1 MLMHNYHIVT
11 YLINNQHYFF
21 GRYNLKIRSLF
32 SRLNV
37 RKYMQINFWIQ
48 NLYKQ
53 NIIEKKRKIILEKR
67 ISDTGSQVFSENILV
82 DFATLFRPAAANR
95 DGPTVQLS
103 CKNSRA
109 KQKPWSDLLVRLECF
124 LLILLLVRIAHYSAR
139 SLLTKKSQQQQQVRC
154 I

>member
-53 NIIEKKRKIILEKR
+53 NMIKKRKIILEKR
-67 ISDTGSQVFSENILV
+67 ISDTVFSKNILV

-139 SLLTKKSQQQQQVRC
+139 SLLTKKSQQQQVRC